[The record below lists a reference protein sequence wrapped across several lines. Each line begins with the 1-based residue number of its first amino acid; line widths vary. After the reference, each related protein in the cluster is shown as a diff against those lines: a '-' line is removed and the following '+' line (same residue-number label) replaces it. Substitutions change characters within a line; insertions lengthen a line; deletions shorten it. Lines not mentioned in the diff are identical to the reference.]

1 MGCFEIAACCVSQ
14 FTMAA
19 RLAQSVGMTCTLIG
33 IRSVRGAAQPAR
45 AAAAKSAKNIR
56 ITTVPHVWHVWD
68 VVGSRSWDVLHG
80 HETAGRD
87 QTVRDV
93 CVVGAVQLQMKLV
106 S

>member
-56 ITTVPHVWHVWD
+56 ILVLQCTFGVLGTTS
-68 VVGSRSWDVLHG
+68 VVGLGTFHTGTKRQVTIKQFAMSALSGLFNY
-80 HETAGRD
+80 
-87 QTVRDV
+87 
-93 CVVGAVQLQMKLV
+93 K
-106 S
+106 